1 VLRAHHLTSLSVP
14 TVPCVPTKITPSFL
28 ATDDWERPA
37 RCVLHWSHRAWF
49 APPPPPPPP
58 PPCPHRRDSLAKQR
72 RAAPRRS
79 MPCRAALRCCTHTGE
94 CADEGREGG
103 FCVAAGNKDRMT
115 TMRPALLRQRPG
127 AN

>member
-49 APPPPPPPP
+49 APPPPPLPAPQGQP
-58 PPCPHRRDSLAKQR
+58 GK
-72 RAAPRRS
+72 AAPRRAPS
-79 MPCRAALRCCTHTGE
+79 FDAVPCCAALLHAHR
-94 CADEGREGG
+94 
-103 FCVAAGNKDRMT
+103 
-115 TMRPALLRQRPG
+115 
-127 AN
+127 